1 MGRIEANP
9 DELSGLSGS
18 LKQFS
23 SAGNQARDRLGG
35 VGSAHTGHAGLA
47 DALGHFVKQWDY
59 SLKKIG
65 ENAAAMADKLG
76 KSGQAYHETEQ
87 GIADAASGSAP
98 PQASDAPSA

>member
-1 MGRIEANP
+1 MGHIEVDP

-23 SAGNQARDRLGG
+23 TAGNDARGRLGA
-35 VGSAHTGHAGLA
+35 VGSGQTGHSGLA
-47 DALGHFVKQWDY
+47 DAVGHFVKEWEY

-76 KSGQAYHETEQ
+76 KSAEGYRTTDD
-87 GIADAASGSAP
+87 GIADAAAGNS
-98 PQASDAPSA
+98 